1 MRWEKIASEDGFNT
15 YRNGPCVMETEILGH
30 VDGDSVMPLWN
41 ARFSRDGH
49 VGGVEVWILST
60 EQ

>member
-49 VGGVEVWILST
+49 GGGG
-60 EQ
+60 